1 MGPNDA
7 GRSAAEAGKT
17 PPVPL
22 EDRGQ
27 GTRIW
32 SPGTQLPG
40 ATQPSTQNFYEFGNP
55 QKLFRHDSQKGLNE
69 TLTPESY
76 TRSLTSE
83 KLAERSR
90 QEGTTNLYP
99 GAAPADTS
107 AGKHDREVLRDSKDP
122 GAKVPVHGQIS
133 APQKDKL
140 EGALSD
146 LPIEAR
152 RQLGNLN
159 VVPELATRYSP
170 EGDES
175 ATIGRAT
182 KGGETFLK
190 RSEVDSP
197 DGGRGTLAH
206 ELSHQLENRT
216 GHDADHSFGKGSPT
230 VSDYAG
236 TNSQENFA
244 ETGRYVLENLDRYR
258 DGQAPA
264 TGTKSTSRNGDPDKA
279 PSPTQ
284 AREFLELLKLDPNR
298 YAIPR

>member
-1 MGPNDA
+1 M
-7 GRSAAEAGKT
+7 
-17 PPVPL
+17 PL
-22 EDRGQ
+22 EGLKGGGQ
-27 GTRIW
+27 LW

-40 ATQPSTQNFYEFGNP
+40 ATQPSTQNFYQFGDP
-55 QKLFRHDSQKGLNE
+55 QRLFRHDSQTGVAE
-69 TLTPESY
+69 TLTPEKY
-76 TRSLTSE
+76 TRSQDSQ
-83 KLAERSR
+83 KLAERAR

-107 AGKHDREVLRDSKDP
+107 AGKSDREFLRDSQDP
-122 GAKVPVHGQIS
+122 GAKIPVHGDLSPQ
-133 APQKDKL
+133 QKDKL

-159 VVPELATRYSP
+159 VVPELATTYTP
-170 EGDES
+170 DGDKTS
-175 ATIGRAT
+175 TIGRAT

-216 GHDADHSFGKGSPT
+216 GHSADHSFGAGSPT
-230 VSDYAG
+230 VSDYAQTSSG
-236 TNSQENFA
+236 ENFA

-264 TGTKSTSRNGDPDKA
+264 TGTQSTSRNGDPDRA
-279 PSPTQ
+279 PSPAQ